1 MELIIAILFFS
12 LAAAICIQLFVKSHT
27 ISERSIALN
36 HSILLAQNTAEIFY
50 ATDGDL
56 TEMASLL
63 GCRESSGT
71 TDAADS
77 DSTGTLTLFYT
88 DEFDPLDP
96 VKTASGSKV
105 SSGSDPDSEQTA
117 AMQTDQAMTSLAVY
131 QQEISL
137 SADSDP
143 ALITCHIVISE
154 ISSEDVI
161 YSLDTTLFQR
171 DSSSSTAAEPV
182 HHNNTS
188 SVATEPIQENSTSS
202 SGSEPA
208 QETDSS
214 TTIKE

>member
-1 MELIIAILFFS
+1 MNSNARKTGLFLMELIIAILFFS

-63 GCRESSGT
+63 GSGESSGT
-71 TDAADS
+71 ADAADS
-77 DSTGTLTLFYT
+77 DSTSTLTLFYT
-88 DEFDPLDP
+88 DEFDLFN
-96 VKTASGSKV
+96 S
-105 SSGSDPDSEQTA
+105 DSEQTA
-117 AMQTDQAMTSLAVY
+117 AMQTAPAKTASAVY
-131 QQEISL
+131 QQTVSL

-154 ISSEDVI
+154 LSSGDVI

-171 DSSSSTAAEPV
+171 DGSSSTV
-182 HHNNTS
+182 
-188 SVATEPIQENSTSS
+188 
-202 SGSEPA
+202 
-208 QETDSS
+208 
-214 TTIKE
+214 IKE